1 MSFLTDLYRDTV
13 TADEDGVY
21 KGKGFGAFIL
31 KPFVDEESIESGRQ
45 QASVKRTFAAAGED
59 PADYNLGPGA
69 TTFDAQ
75 GAIASTRRK
84 RASEKSNLE
93 HSRSQELP
101 MAQLKASTEAQKD
114 SNQILREQMAQS
126 DKRYFADK
134 AEAREAKA
142 MELEYL
148 KMKDRREDMR
158 YNERMEQLDRKDRRM
173 AMQSLAAGLASLGAA
188 FAL

>member
-1 MSFLTDLYRDTV
+1 
-13 TADEDGVY
+13 
-21 KGKGFGAFIL
+21 
-31 KPFVDEESIESGRQ
+31 
-45 QASVKRTFAAAGED
+45 
-59 PADYNLGPGA
+59 
-69 TTFDAQ
+69 
-75 GAIASTRRK
+75 
-84 RASEKSNLE
+84 
-93 HSRSQELP
+93 

>member
-1 MSFLTDLYRDTV
+1 MEFLSNWYRDNV
-13 TADEDGVY
+13 SADEDGVY
-21 KGKGFGAFIL
+21 KGRGITAALL

-75 GAIASTRRK
+75 GAIASTRRR
-84 RASEKSNLE
+84 RASEEKVAD
-93 HSRSQELP
+93 HQRSQELP
-101 MAQLKASTEAQKD
+101 MAQLKASTEATRD

-158 YNERMEQLDRKDRRM
+158 QRAYGTARP
-173 AMQSLAAGLASLGAA
+173 
-188 FAL
+188 

>member
-1 MSFLTDLYRDTV
+1 MEFLNNMYRDTV
-13 TADEDGVY
+13 SADEDGVY
-21 KGKGFGAFIL
+21 KGKGLGALIL

-45 QASVKRTFAAAGED
+45 KASVKRTFAAAGED

-69 TTFDAQ
+69 TSYDAQ
-75 GAIASTRRK
+75 GAIASARRK
-84 RASEKSNLE
+84 RASAEKE
-93 HSRSQELP
+93 KDHERSTELP
-101 MAQLKASTEAQKD
+101 LAQLEQSAEATKE

-173 AMQSLAAGLASLGAA
+173 AMQNLAAGLASLGAA
-188 FAL
+188 FAI